1 MTIASILQS
10 AEGKAALKNLS
21 SAFGI
26 DAAVAGP
33 AVNSLADALSAR
45 IQRNMISRGGVA
57 DIAGLLAEPQAGR
70 ALANPT
76 ALASPEMADAG
87 NHILDVL
94 IGDKHTSRGIAA
106 RTAASTGI
114 DEGVARKLLP
124 VVASMM
130 LGGLQRQAEPQVS
143 KLVRGIPALSAVSN
157 QGVSHQGGPLPIPG
171 DNIPGVGRDAP
182 RAPNDRGE
190 NGDGRDTGGGNNP
203 FENLP
208 DIIRRG
214 GTQVPGGGSLED
226 VIRSI
231 LGGLLGFKNRG
242 MIGNIVQALVLRFVV
257 NLVRRFF
264 GGR

>member
-10 AEGKAALKNLS
+10 AEGKAAFKNLS

-33 AVNSLADALSAR
+33 AVNSLADALAAQ

-57 DIAGLLAEPQAGR
+57 DIAGLLAEPQTARTLTDTKSLAG
-70 ALANPT
+70 
-76 ALASPEMADAG
+76 PEVADAG

-94 IGDKHTSRGIAA
+94 IGDKHISRGIAA

-114 DEGVARKLLP
+114 DEGIAKKLLP
-124 VVASMM
+124 VVASMV
-130 LGGLQRQAEPQVS
+130 LGGLQKQAQPQVS
-143 KLVRGIPALSAVSN
+143 KLVRDMPALSA
-157 QGVSHQGGPLPIPG
+157 VSHQGGPLPIPG
-171 DNIPGVGRDAP
+171 DNIPGVGRNAP
-182 RAPNDRGE
+182 RAPNDDTE
-190 NGDGRDTGGGNNP
+190 NGGGSDNGGGNGGGNNP